1 MKLSIAAVLALAP
14 AATAAASIATVV
26 KPMFFSEIV
35 SQSELIFVGTVSASE
50 SRHEDGKQTIR
61 TYVTLTDLAV
71 QKGIPGGPTVTLRFE
86 GGQVGD
92 DRLVI
97 SDMPRL
103 AVGGRYLL
111 YVSGNG
117 VHLSPV
123 TGFNQGAFQVVVE
136 HGREVLRALNGMDL
150 VGVQDDRFVLA
161 ARPQPVR
168 QLDGPQV
175 GAGDFRVKPAAAAP
189 DLAAFEAELVR
200 RQQARAAGSLPP
212 FAGLPTRR
220 CRRER
225 AGCTAA
231 GPEPR
236 RQGHARRRAVRS
248 SCPPRKRPARACPLL
263 PSSTIPPASR

>member
-1 MKLSIAAVLALAP
+1 MKLSIAAVLALGP
-14 AATAAASIATVV
+14 AATAAASMATVV

-35 SQSELIFVGTVSASE
+35 SKSELIFVGTVSASE
-50 SRHEDGKQTIR
+50 SRHEEGKKTIR

-71 QKGIPGGPTVTLRFE
+71 QKGVPGGPTVTLRFE
-86 GGQVGD
+86 GGAVGD
-92 DRLVI
+92 DRLLI

-103 AVGGRYLL
+103 SVGGRYLL

-161 ARPQPVR
+161 ARPQPAR
-168 QLDGPQV
+168 QLDGPQI
-175 GAGDFRVKPAAAAP
+175 GAGDFRVKPAAATP
-189 DLAAFEAELVR
+189 DLEAFEAELVR

-212 FAGLPTRR
+212 LEVFPPAGAGGNAQGALPPAHG
-220 CRRER
+220 REGR
-225 AGCTAA
+225 ATPVAEA
-231 GPEPR
+231 TPI
-236 RQGHARRRAVRS
+236 VV
-248 SCPPRKRPARACPLL
+248 PARDDTGARMSL
-263 PSSTIPPASR
+263 ASILNQSARVR